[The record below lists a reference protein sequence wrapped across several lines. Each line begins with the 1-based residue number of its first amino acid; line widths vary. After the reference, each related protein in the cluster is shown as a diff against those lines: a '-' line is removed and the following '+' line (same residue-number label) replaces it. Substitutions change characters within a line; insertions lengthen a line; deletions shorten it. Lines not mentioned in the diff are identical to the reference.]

1 MNKNIL
7 SILLIIFTLINS
19 NLASAERKQPTE
31 NNINC
36 IERTIT
42 ARNIK
47 TEEIKE
53 FNNTCDIKEW
63 WVELWRKWIWEESST
78 EEVKKQEINSYII
91 KLQIPETDFKNRA
104 IVMLSKDYE
113 IKVLNSTFW
122 ESIKTIKK
130 WTSSAILMKNQK
142 LNWEIYLQINKNSKF
157 KKDLILFWVYDW
169 DKKLKTKK
177 LSIKWWNSFIQT
189 YDKNYLITII
199 N

>member
-53 FNNTCDIKEW
+53 FNNTCDIKE
-63 WVELWRKWIWEESST
+63 
-78 EEVKKQEINSYII
+78 
-91 KLQIPETDFKNRA
+91 
-104 IVMLSKDYE
+104 
-113 IKVLNSTFW
+113 
-122 ESIKTIKK
+122 
-130 WTSSAILMKNQK
+130 
-142 LNWEIYLQINKNSKF
+142 
-157 KKDLILFWVYDW
+157 
-169 DKKLKTKK
+169 
-177 LSIKWWNSFIQT
+177 
-189 YDKNYLITII
+189 
-199 N
+199 